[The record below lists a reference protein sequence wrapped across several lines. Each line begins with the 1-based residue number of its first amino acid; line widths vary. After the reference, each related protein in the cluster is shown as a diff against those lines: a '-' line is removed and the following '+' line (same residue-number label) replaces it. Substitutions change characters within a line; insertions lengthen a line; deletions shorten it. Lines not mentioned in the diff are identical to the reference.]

1 MKGRI
6 LSTAVAVFRDERVN
20 DAADLRTVTSR
31 CTRFVWQKASNP
43 SVEEETEVA
52 APEKLD
58 ADNTAI
64 PEGDGGDVLPDALM
78 EEREDS
84 EEEEDAE
91 GDDDDDEGWITPS
104 NIKEVKRQMGI
115 GVAETE
121 QSRVSVACLTTDFAM
136 QVKRSVLWSQ
146 WLLTDGLCMLTVFFL
161 FWFAFLRCAHY
172 ILYLSLYIHKI
183 VGVFYACV

>member
-1 MKGRI
+1 M
-6 LSTAVAVFRDERVN
+6 
-20 DAADLRTVTSR
+20 TSR
-31 CTRFVWQKASNP
+31 CTRFFGQKASNP
-43 SVEEETEVA
+43 SVEEETEMA

-58 ADNTAI
+58 ADDTAI
-64 PEGDGGDVLPDALM
+64 PEGDGGDVLPEALM

-136 QVKRSVLWSQ
+136 QVKRRVLWSQ
-146 WLLTDGLCMLTVFFL
+146 WLLTDRLWMMTVFLFFGLLFL
-161 FWFAFLRCAHY
+161 HIIFCISVY
-172 ILYLSLYIHKI
+172 IYPRLWVCFMPVYNQICVCDSLCGHKTEI
-183 VGVFYACV
+183 SVPLDIDIY

>member
-1 MKGRI
+1 MMQQ
-6 LSTAVAVFRDERVN
+6 T
-20 DAADLRTVTSR
+20 TVISR
-31 CTRFVWQKASNP
+31 CSRFVWQKASNP

-52 APEKLD
+52 APDKLD
-58 ADNTAI
+58 ADNTAV
-64 PEGDGGDVLPDALM
+64 PEGDSGDVLPEALL

-91 GDDDDDEGWITPS
+91 GVDDDDEGWITPS

-136 QVKRSVLWSQ
+136 QVKRSMLWYQ
-146 WLLTDGLCMLTVFFL
+146 LLLTDRLCMLTVFFCVG
-161 FWFAFLRCAHY
+161 FTFLRCAHH
-172 ILYLSLYIHKI
+172 ILYLSLYIVYI
-183 VGVFYACV
+183 YTRFCVFYACV